1 LALKTAGLKEY
12 ILGRDFASAQ
22 GIHGSLSAHFSG
34 LFLVDEIGHVLQGVM
49 NPRSPQY
56 LRQIATALIELSTS
70 AVGLFMDA
78 AKGANRDPEV
88 VRFDIPDPCLCLY
101 ATTTP
106 QTLWDAMTSSRALDG
121 FLARFILFET
131 PQNYPDPKFDIEPLE
146 DRLEDISGML
156 QRLVVGPGNEP
167 TAIALG
173 QARASMEPV
182 WIDQGNGRR
191 SREAY
196 TPKVPRVPM
205 SSVAQGIDRNITI
218 EEVRLKREN
227 EGKSLATAVIAR
239 TTEHVRRLALIRAVS
254 RNPKYPEVDGE
265 DMVWAHA
272 VVQLSHDLMIPA
284 VETKISDTETEAN
297 SRKLWEVIH
306 KAGGWIDGSQLT
318 QRTRYLS
325 RRDRTALLED
335 LLEAEQIEMRIE
347 PTASKPRRFYRAIKR
362 KQ

>member
-1 LALKTAGLKEY
+1 
-12 ILGRDFASAQ
+12 
-22 GIHGSLSAHFSG
+22 
-34 LFLVDEIGHVLQGVM
+34 
-49 NPRSPQY
+49 
-56 LRQIATALIELSTS
+56 
-70 AVGLFMDA
+70 
-78 AKGANRDPEV
+78 
-88 VRFDIPDPCLCLY
+88 
-101 ATTTP
+101 
-106 QTLWDAMTSSRALDG
+106 
-121 FLARFILFET
+121 
-131 PQNYPDPKFDIEPLE
+131 
-146 DRLEDISGML
+146 
-156 QRLVVGPGNEP
+156 
-167 TAIALG
+167 
-173 QARASMEPV
+173 
-182 WIDQGNGRR
+182 
-191 SREAY
+191 
-196 TPKVPRVPM
+196 
-205 SSVAQGIDRNITI
+205 
-218 EEVRLKREN
+218 
-227 EGKSLATAVIAR
+227 
-239 TTEHVRRLALIRAVS
+239 LIRAVS